1 MAKDK
6 VKEEEV
12 EEFDFSDVDDEDLT
26 PATVKEVDG
35 IQLPDAWGQSMTAMD
50 QVSRHRQSLNLKHGM
65 FANTPMICKGTG
77 CPLSDLCDIQIRHRP
92 VFKRCPIEI
101 ATVVELY
108 DRYCEELGIG
118 PKDYLNQS
126 QVKDLVDTEVKLMR
140 AAGQLAISADFV
152 EEVVFATDNKGNPY
166 SRNELH
172 KATEYE
178 EKLLKQ
184 KQKILSDL
192 NATLKQKKSDEKTNE
207 ASSFASSLMQRAM
220 AAQRNVGVIEMPNMM
235 DVTVVDPSEEQEQ
248 QGDEEE

>member
-1 MAKDK
+1 MAKKK
-6 VKEEEV
+6 VQEEER
-12 EEFDFSDVDDEDLT
+12 EDEFDFSDTDDKDMPVAVLYN
-26 PATVKEVDG
+26 VDG

-50 QVSRHRQSLNLKHGM
+50 EVSRHRQSLNLKHGM
-65 FANTPMICKGTG
+65 FANTPMICKGTS
-77 CPLSDLCDIQIRHRP
+77 CPLSDLCDVPIRKRP

-101 ATVVELY
+101 ATIVELY
-108 DRYCEELGIG
+108 DRYCEQLGIG

-152 EEVVFATDNKGNPY
+152 EEVIFATDNKGNPY

-172 KATEYE
+172 RATEYE

-192 NATLKQKKSDEKTNE
+192 NATLKQKTDDQKLNE
-207 ASSFASSLMQRAM
+207 SSSFASNLMQRAI
-220 AAQRNVGVIEMPNMM
+220 AAQRMAGAINMPNMM
-235 DVTVVDPSEEQEQ
+235 DVTVVDPSIEEK
-248 QGDEEE
+248 GEEEE